1 MNENLKAVKY
11 DIKQLQNI
19 QDIFASKMQIL
30 LLLNFSD
37 GAKNLKEL
45 ELLTKSRSQNLLP
58 KIGELAKKGILKK
71 CERGIYRA
79 TPAGEI
85 IISKILDLLDTCEIL
100 RNEFWL
106 SHNLNA
112 IPKPLLSNLSALN
125 NSQFLQSEVT
135 LDAAQRAT
143 IQFLENSKEN
153 IWSISPVVSL
163 DWAKTIAH
171 QANHGVKVSIITT
184 EKVLKMADSEEFKKF
199 SSLNHSNIELWI
211 YNDLKLAFM
220 SDEKRIALALTDK
233 RSNVLDLQNFL
244 ICESP
249 EAVEWG
255 KALFNYIKNISTKLM
270 KPSCM
275 GICQ

>member
-1 MNENLKAVKY
+1 MNETLKTVKY
-11 DIKQLQNI
+11 NSKQLKNF
-19 QDIFASKMQIL
+19 QDIFASKIQIL
-30 LLLNFSD
+30 LMINFSD

-58 KIGELAKKGILKK
+58 KIGELVKKGILKK
-71 CERGIYRA
+71 CERGIYEA

-125 NSQFLQSEVT
+125 NSQFIQSEIT
-135 LDAAQRAT
+135 LDIAQRAT
-143 IQFLENSKEN
+143 IQFLENSKEK
-153 IWSISPVVSL
+153 IWSISPVVTL
-163 DWAKTIAH
+163 DWAKTIIN
-171 QANHGVKVSIITT
+171 QANHGIKVSIITN
-184 EKVLKMADSEEFKKF
+184 EKVLRMADTEEFKKF
-199 SSLNHSNIELWI
+199 SPLNHSNIELWI
-211 YNDLKLAFM
+211 YNDLELAFM
-220 SDEKRIALALTDK
+220 SDEERIALALPDK

-255 KALFNYIKNISTKLM
+255 KELFEHFKNKSNKI
-270 KPSCM
+270 P
-275 GICQ
+275 

>member
-1 MNENLKAVKY
+1 MNEILKTVKN
-11 DIKQLQNI
+11 DIKQLESI

-30 LLLNFSD
+30 LLINFSE

-58 KIGELAKKGILKK
+58 KIGELVKKGILKK
-71 CERGIYRA
+71 SERGIYKA

-100 RNEFWL
+100 MNEFWL

-125 NSQFLQSEVT
+125 NSQFHQSEVT
-135 LDAAQRAT
+135 LDVAQRAT

-153 IWSISPVVSL
+153 IWSISPVVTL
-163 DWAKTIAH
+163 DWAKTIVH
-171 QANHGVKVSIITT
+171 KANHGVKVSIITT
-184 EKVLKMADSEEFKKF
+184 EKVLKMADTEEFKKF
-199 SSLNHSNIELWI
+199 SPLNNSNIELWI
-211 YNDLKLAFM
+211 YKNLELAFM
-220 SDEKRIALALTDK
+220 SDEERIALALPDK
-233 RSNVLDLQNFL
+233 ISNVLDLQNFL
-244 ICESP
+244 ICEGQ

-255 KALFNYIKNISTKLM
+255 KYLFEYLKDKSISLK
-270 KPSCM
+270 
-275 GICQ
+275 

>member
-1 MNENLKAVKY
+1 MNEILKKVKY
-11 DIKQLQNI
+11 DIKQLESI

-58 KIGELAKKGILKK
+58 KIGELVKKGILTKY
-71 CERGIYRA
+71 ERGIYRA

-85 IISKILDLLDTCEIL
+85 IISKILDLIDTCEIL

-125 NSQFLQSEVT
+125 NSQFLQAEVT
-135 LDAAQRAT
+135 LDVAQRAT

-153 IWSISPVVSL
+153 IWSISPVVTL
-163 DWAKTIAH
+163 DWAKTIIN
-171 QANHGVKVSIITT
+171 QANHGTKVSIITT
-184 EKVLKMADSEEFKKF
+184 EKVLKMADTEEFKSF
-199 SSLNHSNIELWI
+199 SPLNNYNIKLWI
-211 YNDLKLAFM
+211 YNHLELAFM
-220 SDEKRIALALTDK
+220 SDEEHIALALPDK

-249 EAVEWG
+249 EAVAWG
-255 KALFNYIKNISTKLM
+255 KDLFEYIISISDKVN
-270 KPSCM
+270 
-275 GICQ
+275 